1 MLPGKL
7 DGGNFISLIKRW
19 QTMWNNVLLEH
30 LQSMRLV
37 AGHGIRIQKLASGTV
52 ISAERAGAAIAGSAA
67 SMETEGGPFAV
78 TADLTTN
85 DDSGELSWIILMH
98 NSNSDSGKAGMVT
111 IGRYRE
117 VISDRKW
124 DARAGVVYLDVTYND
139 EDDAYTVI
147 FDLEDEL
154 PDTEDEKRFIL
165 RIAEILH
172 DTENDT
178 YTVCQ
183 IQPFGDIEILGRW
196 VK

>member
-52 ISAERAGAAIAGSAA
+52 ISAERAGAASAGSAA
-67 SMETEGGPFAV
+67 SMETDGGPFAV
-78 TADLTTN
+78 TAELTTD
-85 DDSGELSWIILMH
+85 DDSGDLSWIIRLH
-98 NSNSDSGKAGMVT
+98 NSNSNSGQAGMVT
-111 IGRYRE
+111 IGRYRK
-117 VISDRKW
+117 VISDQEW
-124 DARAGVVYLDVTYND
+124 DAQAGVVYLDVTYND

-178 YTVCQ
+178 YTVSQ